1 MTFINFKKSV
11 LVLGMSAITD
21 LPRMIPAFIES
32 GCDINSDRA
41 CVSYDF
47 SYYDDYNYTD
57 TNYDFYGENSTY
69 DEFNYNSSYYY
80 DDYYD
85 EIEYCQMKPLLHI
98 AVAMNSTDFLRALKE
113 VDIIL

>member
-1 MTFINFKKSV
+1 
-11 LVLGMSAITD
+11 MSAITD

-32 GCDINSDRA
+32 GCDINSDKA

-57 TNYDFYGENSTY
+57 TDYDFYGENST
-69 DEFNYNSSYYY
+69 SHYY
-80 DDYYD
+80 DDYYY

-113 VDIIL
+113 VAM

>member
-1 MTFINFKKSV
+1 MNLLNFKHSF

-32 GCDINSDRA
+32 GCDINSDKA

-57 TNYDFYGENSTY
+57 TYDFYGENSTY
-69 DEFNYNSSYYY
+69 DAVNYNSSYYY
-80 DDYYD
+80 NDYYY
-85 EIEYCQMKPLLHI
+85 ELE
-98 AVAMNSTDFLRALKE
+98 
-113 VDIIL
+113 